1 MAKVVAPWV
10 WFQPSG
16 NDCIVLTI
24 PDSYRSVK
32 NQWETYSTICRW
44 FNNDIVRRKIRT
56 VNAHFCVVIFHGRY
70 ATILYFLDNVEDGGE
85 TAFPIADNSTFD
97 DEVGAV
103 IKELYIEYHVL
114 PSALSSE
121 LIRHLVK

>member
-1 MAKVVAPWV
+1 MWK
-10 WFQPSG
+10 
-16 NDCIVLTI
+16 
-24 PDSYRSVK
+24 
-32 NQWETYSTICRW
+32 W

-56 VNAHFCVVIFHGRY
+56 VNVHFCVVIFHGRY

-103 IKELYIEYHVL
+103 IKELCIEYHVL
-114 PSALSSE
+114 SSTLSNE
-121 LIRHLVK
+121 LIRHLVH

>member
-1 MAKVVAPWV
+1 M
-10 WFQPSG
+10 
-16 NDCIVLTI
+16 
-24 PDSYRSVK
+24 
-32 NQWETYSTICRW
+32 CRW

-56 VNAHFCVVIFHGRY
+56 VNVHFCVVIFHGRY

-103 IKELYIEYHVL
+103 IKELCIEYHVL
-114 PSALSSE
+114 PLALSNE
-121 LIRHLVK
+121 PIRHVVNRKLPNSTKKRLSPR